1 MKKLILSFF
10 AFGIISSGIS
20 QAVSDRNT
28 IPVAVNL
35 NRVLRMSINTGG
47 NLEFTFNTINQY
59 KNGISGD
66 QATSTSQ
73 GTIAA
78 NPMYRTTFT
87 VSSSTDWLLEYGAE
101 DAALQGVDD
110 PTKSLTLDN
119 VGFSLSSVNNGAGG
133 HDFTGG
139 AGGGDL
145 TLQSLITT
153 HGTTIAA
160 LTAYPTTLIEKNAQA
175 DAAGSNAGDASDNSF
190 QMIWR
195 IGTAEGTM
203 NAVKLIEA
211 NATPD
216 RYVTNV
222 LFNLQAQ

>member
-1 MKKLILSFF
+1 MKKLILSFL
-10 AFGIISSGIS
+10 AFGIVSSGIS

-66 QATSTSQ
+66 LATSSSA
-73 GTIAA
+73 GTAA
-78 NPMYRTTFT
+78 SDPMYITTFT
-87 VSSSTDWLLEYGAE
+87 ISSSTDWTLQYGAE
-101 DAALQGVDD
+101 DAALQGVDNPANTLD
-110 PTKSLTLDN
+110 LDN
-119 VGFSLSSVNNGAGG
+119 VGFSLTSVNAAAG
-133 HDFTGG
+133 HDFTGAA
-139 AGGGDL
+139 AGGDK
-145 TLQSLITT
+145 TLQSTITSHGTAIAGLTAFPATLIT
-153 HGTTIAA
+153 
-160 LTAYPTTLIEKNAQA
+160 KNVQA

-216 RYVTNV
+216 RYVSNV
-222 LFNLQAQ
+222 LFNLIAI

>member
-10 AFGIISSGIS
+10 AFGIVSAGIS

-66 QATSTSQ
+66 FATSGSSGVATSD
-73 GTIAA
+73 
-78 NPMYRTTFT
+78 PMYRTTFT
-87 VSSSTDWLLEYGAE
+87 VSSSTDWTLQYGAE

-110 PTKSLTLDN
+110 PANTLALDN
-119 VGFSLSSVNNGAGG
+119 VGFSLSSVNAATG

-139 AGGGDL
+139 TAGGDL
-145 TLQSLITT
+145 TLQSTITSHGANVAGLGTFPATLIT
-153 HGTTIAA
+153 
-160 LTAYPTTLIEKNAQA
+160 KNIQG

-203 NAVKLIEA
+203 SATKLIEA
-211 NATPD
+211 NSKPD

-222 LFNLQAQ
+222 LFNLIAI